1 MVGNAEKLIKAVE
14 KLRSIAP
21 SMEKLDDLQVHGSL
35 EELQNFARAYQ
46 TVDRLIGEVQV
57 YDEFQEDMLTTKFKM
72 SREEFE
78 HLTGRYHNII
88 ERIKELTEER
98 ETSLTLM
105 WTTNW
110 SQSSASK

>member
-1 MVGNAEKLIKAVE
+1 
-14 KLRSIAP
+14 
-21 SMEKLDDLQVHGSL
+21 MEKLDDLQVHGSL

-72 SREEFE
+72 NREEFE

-98 ETSLTLM
+98 DDIIDIDVDYELESIKRIEVNYRYLV
-105 WTTNW
+105 
-110 SQSSASK
+110 A